1 MKNIYWNVYLVLFYI
16 KILQNAVLCWKMTS
30 LVVNALVEKFLN
42 QGVQFEK
49 KSCKNSK

>member
-30 LVVNALVEKFLN
+30 LVVNALV
-42 QGVQFEK
+42 K
-49 KSCKNSK
+49 KIP